1 MNGALAGFSTTRRS
15 RAPSWPGG
23 AQPRGSKSPI
33 ACIESAITGQDP
45 DEGGSTQDALIL
57 VLALPM
63 LNSAGRARSVVDAF
77 NDAHVALRRIA

>member
-1 MNGALAGFSTTRRS
+1 MARWGAAQRVEIADRVYRVRNNG
-15 RAPSWPGG
+15 P
-23 AQPRGSKSPI
+23 K
-33 ACIESAITGQDP
+33 P